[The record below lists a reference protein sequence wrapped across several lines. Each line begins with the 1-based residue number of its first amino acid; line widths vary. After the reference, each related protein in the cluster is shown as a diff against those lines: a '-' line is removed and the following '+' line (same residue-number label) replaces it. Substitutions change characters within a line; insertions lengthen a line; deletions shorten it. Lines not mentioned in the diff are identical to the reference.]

1 MFSCDVGG
9 MGGAVRWT
17 CDGGATSSRDA
28 SPLPTKKRAGVLTV
42 LPRGR
47 RVKKRGRR
55 RDAWGIAPLGHRT
68 GSRRRVRPG
77 RPSAVR
83 IGRGVHH
90 RVRRQAP
97 PTRPRPPLERV
108 YSTCQSRLRREEKTR
123 GETGILRRH
132 PARSAVSVE
141 LERGRASRARS
152 SRLDTVAT
160 RAEHP
165 RRNGSGVTWRSRNR
179 VSSRTRA
186 RGHVDARRRRGSARC
201 HARGVY
207 REQVH
212 ADTWRYAD

>member
-9 MGGAVRWT
+9 MGGAVRST
-17 CDGGATSSRDA
+17 CDGGATSSRGA
-28 SPLPTKKRAGVLTV
+28 LPLPTKKRAGMLTV

-77 RPSAVR
+77 RPSVVR

-108 YSTCQSRLRREEKTR
+108 YSTCQYRLRREEKR
-123 GETGILRRH
+123 AARRAFSADTPH
-132 PARSAVSVE
+132 DRPYRSSSSVAEHRARVARDSIRWTPARNTHGGTV
-141 LERGRASRARS
+141 RA
-152 SRLDTVAT
+152 
-160 RAEHP
+160 
-165 RRNGSGVTWRSRNR
+165 
-179 VSSRTRA
+179 
-186 RGHVDARRRRGSARC
+186 
-201 HARGVY
+201 
-207 REQVH
+207 
-212 ADTWRYAD
+212 